1 MTSACPKPQEWM
13 RLIDG
18 ELTENR
24 AAELRAHAAGCS
36 SCARALA
43 DVRTLVARIA
53 APAAALEGSDGLARL
68 LSRLNAAEALEA
80 PRPRLHGRR
89 AAGVLAVS
97 IAAVAVF
104 AILLP
109 RDAIDPGVFTPRGAD
124 PSWTRK
130 VGVEIWALERPLRR
144 LTPGAL
150 LAPGTPV
157 VATYRN
163 VDAAPAYLL
172 AFALDRDGE
181 VHWLYPAHLDARQDP
196 TGVRLD
202 PSAAPRAFS
211 DSAILEGV
219 EGSLRFVLV
228 VTREPLRVSSIEGV
242 PAALRDPD
250 RLRARWPEARVDEV
264 TARIETSA
272 LRIP

>member
-1 MTSACPKPQEWM
+1 MSACPKPQEWVG
-13 RLIDG
+13 LVDG

-24 AAELRAHAAGCS
+24 AAELRGHAAGCS
-36 SCARALA
+36 TCARALA

-53 APAAALEGSDGLARL
+53 APAPSLEGSGGLERL
-68 LSRLNAAEALEA
+68 MSGLDAAEPLED
-80 PRPRLHGRR
+80 PRPRLHARR
-89 AAGVLAVS
+89 ALGALAFS
-97 IAAVAVF
+97 IAAVGVF
-104 AILLP
+104 ALLLP
-109 RDAIDPGVFTPRGAD
+109 RGATDRGVFTPRGVD
-124 PSWTRK
+124 PGWARK

-144 LTPGAL
+144 LTPGAV

-181 VHWLYPAHLDARQDP
+181 AHWLYPAHLDPRRDP
-196 TGVRLD
+196 AAVRLD

-211 DSAILEGV
+211 DSAILEGI
-219 EGSLRFVLV
+219 EGSLRFVFV
-228 VTREPLRVSSIEGV
+228 VTREPLRVSSIEGL

-250 RLRARWPEARVDEV
+250 RLRARWPDARVDEL
-264 TARIETSA
+264 TARIEASPA
-272 LRIP
+272 RVP